1 MCAFTCSPNQQLT
14 TFLLDPPFC
23 WVVHHPHTRHYRRV
37 QQDMAATPERLQV
50 RSLSLR
56 HLAAIASGERP
67 GPTSFEPAPLLP
79 FRPTTPGPPAGKR
92 SRRSFGSGKA
102 SSGTRMRPYRRTP
115 GPRAPPAP
123 GRRSSCIEMYAPIQD
138 PEAATDARGRAGV
151 RVLEPFPLVP
161 CGGRRANLPNH
172 GREASFVAPG

>member
-1 MCAFTCSPNQQLT
+1 MCAFTCSPDQQLT
-14 TFLLDPPFC
+14 TFCLTHLFAGLYITRTLATTDEFSKTWQRPPSGSRCAVCRSDTSPPLL
-23 WVVHHPHTRHYRRV
+23 
-37 QQDMAATPERLQV
+37 PEN
-50 RSLSLR
+50 
-56 HLAAIASGERP
+56 AP

-172 GREASFVAPG
+172 RREASFVAPG

>member
-1 MCAFTCSPNQQLT
+1 
-14 TFLLDPPFC
+14 
-23 WVVHHPHTRHYRRV
+23 
-37 QQDMAATPERLQV
+37 V

-115 GPRAPPAP
+115 GPSAPPAP

-138 PEAATDARGRAGV
+138 PEAATDARDERAFGYW
-151 RVLEPFPLVP
+151 
-161 CGGRRANLPNH
+161 NH
-172 GREASFVAPG
+172 FR

>member
-23 WVVHHPHTRHYRRV
+23 WVV
-37 QQDMAATPERLQV
+37 QV

-79 FRPTTPGPPAGKR
+79 FRLQRLDHQRANDRAALLDPE
-92 SRRSFGSGKA
+92 KA

-123 GRRSSCIEMYAPIQD
+123 GRRSICIEMYAPIQD
-138 PEAATDARGRAGV
+138 PEAATDARDERAFGYW
-151 RVLEPFPLVP
+151 
-161 CGGRRANLPNH
+161 NH
-172 GREASFVAPG
+172 FR